1 MIAAAQALYA
11 MGEKELGDRLMAMEE
26 EMDFSKLFDFERKQF
41 YIGWDGEKDSP
52 SKAWYDLMASEARQ
66 TSFLAVAKGDVPKS
80 HWKKL
85 GRTPVTFNNYSGM
98 VSWTGTMFEYLMPN
112 LLLPCRENSLP

>member
-41 YIGWDGEKDSP
+41 YIGW
-52 SKAWYDLMASEARQ
+52 RC
-66 TSFLAVAKGDVPKS
+66 V
-80 HWKKL
+80 
-85 GRTPVTFNNYSGM
+85 
-98 VSWTGTMFEYLMPN
+98 
-112 LLLPCRENSLP
+112 